1 METKTLQLLTP
12 LELMTKLISFPTVS
26 RDSNLPLIDW
36 VESYLSSHGIT
47 SHRWPDPDQP
57 HKAALFAH
65 VGPNIEG
72 AIVLSGHTD
81 VVPVDGQP
89 WETDPWEVVEKDGK
103 YYGRGTCDMKG
114 FDALAIWALVEAH
127 YTKVTRPLQ
136 LALSFDEEIG
146 CTGAPPMI
154 VAMQGVIPKGSAVI
168 VGEPSIMKA
177 VTGHKGG
184 NAFTTH
190 VVGFE
195 VHSSIHYQGVS
206 AVHEGARLIQWANE
220 QNELNHAA
228 TPSPLAAMFDP
239 PYSTW
244 HVGTIAGGTAENI
257 TAKNCYFNMG
267 YRAVPGDD
275 PAILNQLYF
284 DKVNDVRA
292 AMQAVHPEAD
302 IVLTP
307 RFSVPPLKPEEDGA
321 AEGLVRA
328 VTGDNASHVVSY
340 GTEAGQFQDAGYSA
354 VVCGPGDIAQA
365 HQPNEFIEIAQ
376 FEAGHQFMRDL
387 LAKLA

>member
-1 METKTLQLLTP
+1 
-12 LELMTKLISFPTVS
+12 
-26 RDSNLPLIDW
+26 
-36 VESYLSSHGIT
+36 
-47 SHRWPDPDQP
+47 
-57 HKAALFAH
+57 
-65 VGPNIEG
+65 
-72 AIVLSGHTD
+72 
-81 VVPVDGQP
+81 
-89 WETDPWEVVEKDGK
+89 
-103 YYGRGTCDMKG
+103 
-114 FDALAIWALVEAH
+114 
-127 YTKVTRPLQ
+127 
-136 LALSFDEEIG
+136 
-146 CTGAPPMI
+146 
-154 VAMQGVIPKGSAVI
+154 
-168 VGEPSIMKA
+168 
-177 VTGHKGG
+177 
-184 NAFTTH
+184 
-190 VVGFE
+190 
-195 VHSSIHYQGVS
+195 
-206 AVHEGARLIQWANE
+206 
-220 QNELNHAA
+220 
-228 TPSPLAAMFDP
+228 MFDP

-244 HVGTIAGGTAENI
+244 HVGTIVGGTAENI
-257 TAKNCYFNMG
+257 TAKNCHFNMG

>member
-1 METKTLQLLTP
+1 MWH
-12 LELMTKLISFPTVS
+12 S
-26 RDSNLPLIDW
+26 
-36 VESYLSSHGIT
+36 
-47 SHRWPDPDQP
+47 
-57 HKAALFAH
+57 
-65 VGPNIEG
+65 
-72 AIVLSGHTD
+72 VLSEG
-81 VVPVDGQP
+81 
-89 WETDPWEVVEKDGK
+89 EA
-103 YYGRGTCDMKG
+103 YY
-114 FDALAIWALVEAH
+114 AE
-127 YTKVTRPLQ
+127 VTRPLQ

-154 VAMQGVIPKGSAVI
+154 AAMQGVVPKGSAVI
-168 VGEPSIMKA
+168 VGEPSMMKA

-184 NAFTTH
+184 NAFATH

-206 AVHEGARLIQWANE
+206 AVHEGARLIQWATE
-220 QNELNHAA
+220 QNELNGAA
-228 TPSPLAAMFDP
+228 TPGPLASMFDP
-239 PYSTW
+239 AYTTW
-244 HVGTIAGGTAENI
+244 HVGIISGGTADNI
-257 TAKNCYFNMG
+257 TAKDCHFNMG

-275 PAILNQLYF
+275 TVRLNEMYF
-284 DKVNDVRA
+284 DKVNEVKA

-307 RFSVPPLKPEEDGA
+307 RFAVPPLKPEEGGE

-328 VTGDNASHVVSY
+328 VTGDNAAHVVSY

-365 HQPNEFIEIAQ
+365 HQPNEFIEVAQ
-376 FEAGHQFMRDL
+376 FEAGHQFMCEL

>member
-1 METKTLQLLTP
+1 MSIETLERLTP

-36 VESYLSSHGIT
+36 VESYLTLHGIA
-47 SHRWPDPDQP
+47 SHRWPDPKQP

-65 VGPNIEG
+65 VGPDIEG
-72 AIVLSGHTD
+72 AVVLSGHTD

-89 WETDPWEVVEKDGK
+89 WETNPWDVVEKEGK

-127 YTKVTRPLQ
+127 YAEVTRPLQ

-154 VAMQGVIPKGSAVI
+154 AAMQGVVPKGSAVI
-168 VGEPSIMKA
+168 VGEPSMMKA

-184 NAFTTH
+184 NAFATH
-190 VVGFE
+190 VVGLE
-195 VHSSIHYQGVS
+195 VHSSIHYRGVS
-206 AVHEGARLIQWANE
+206 AVHEGARLIQWATE
-220 QNELNHAA
+220 QNELNGAA
-228 TPSPLAAMFDP
+228 TPGPLASMFDP
-239 PYSTW
+239 AYTTW
-244 HVGTIAGGTAENI
+244 HVGIISGGTADNI
-257 TAKNCYFNMG
+257 TAKDCHFNMG

-275 PAILNQLYF
+275 TARLNQMYF
-284 DKVNDVRA
+284 DKVNEVKA

-307 RFSVPPLKPEEDGA
+307 RFAVPPLKPEESGE

-328 VTGDNASHVVSY
+328 VTGDNAAHVVSY

-365 HQPNEFIEIAQ
+365 HQPNEFIEVAQ
-376 FEAGHQFMRDL
+376 FEAGHQFMCEL

>member
-1 METKTLQLLTP
+1 M
-12 LELMTKLISFPTVS
+12 
-26 RDSNLPLIDW
+26 
-36 VESYLSSHGIT
+36 
-47 SHRWPDPDQP
+47 
-57 HKAALFAH
+57 
-65 VGPNIEG
+65 
-72 AIVLSGHTD
+72 
-81 VVPVDGQP
+81 
-89 WETDPWEVVEKDGK
+89 
-103 YYGRGTCDMKG
+103 
-114 FDALAIWALVEAH
+114 
-127 YTKVTRPLQ
+127 
-136 LALSFDEEIG
+136 
-146 CTGAPPMI
+146 
-154 VAMQGVIPKGSAVI
+154 
-168 VGEPSIMKA
+168 MKA

-239 PYSTW
+239 PHSTW
-244 HVGTIAGGTAENI
+244 HVGTIVGGTAENI
-257 TAKNCYFNMG
+257 TAKNCHFNMG